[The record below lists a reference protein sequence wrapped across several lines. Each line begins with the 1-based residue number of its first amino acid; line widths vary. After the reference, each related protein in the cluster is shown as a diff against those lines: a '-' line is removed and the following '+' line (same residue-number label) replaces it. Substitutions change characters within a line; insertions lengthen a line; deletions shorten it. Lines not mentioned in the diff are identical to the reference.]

1 MKYDRKEK
9 RDPNSDRFILSK
21 GHAAPILYAAWALV
35 DDAEAAGGSLQ
46 LRQTGPA
53 QAELVNHLRETGH
66 VLEGHPTPKI
76 PFVDVATGSLGQG
89 INCAAGMAY
98 VGKYLDKASYKTF
111 CLLGDGETAEGSVYE
126 AMAFAGHYKLNNLV
140 AIVDMNRLG
149 QSDPT
154 MYQHEVQYI
163 ADRWSSFG
171 WNAIAVDGHNLK
183 DLNNALKAADASE
196 KPTVL
201 VCKTYKGRGFEGVED
216 KLNWHGKPL
225 SDPQKFVEALLNQLP
240 EDSVT
245 LPKTPAVVKDAPYVS
260 LADVEFAKL
269 PIPDGTT
276 KMSTRKAYGITL
288 ASLNNNRVVALDAEV
303 KNSTFSIDFMKEFPE
318 RFVECFIAE
327 QNLVGAAIGMACRDR
342 TIAFAST
349 FAAFFSRAYDHLRM
363 GAISQTNV
371 NLVGSH
377 CGISIGPDGP
387 SQMALEDIAMF
398 RAIPTCS
405 VFYPSDAISAA
416 YSIKIAAN
424 TPGMCFIR
432 TTREDTP
439 VLYTGSEG
447 FACGKSIILKE
458 HTADQVVVIGAGI
471 TLHEALKAYE
481 KLAAEGIYIKVVDIF
496 CVKPVDKE
504 LILGAARSCNGKII
518 TVEDHYPEGGI
529 GEAVAGALSE
539 EMGIVIKKLAVNS
552 IPYSGKSGDL
562 LDRFNI
568 NSRAIVE
575 AVKSMI

>member
-1 MKYDRKEK
+1 MGKYDKKEK
-9 RDPNSDRFILSK
+9 RDSNSDRFILSK

-35 DDAEAAGGSLQ
+35 DDAEAAGGSLP

-140 AIVDMNRLG
+140 AIVDMN
-149 QSDPT
+149 
-154 MYQHEVQYI
+154 
-163 ADRWSSFG
+163 
-171 WNAIAVDGHNLK
+171 
-183 DLNNALKAADASE
+183 NALKAADASE

-201 VCKTYKGRGFEGVED
+201 VCKTFKGRGFEGVED

-288 ASLNNNRVVALDAEV
+288 ASL
-303 KNSTFSIDFMKEFPE
+303 K
-318 RFVECFIAE
+318 
-327 QNLVGAAIGMACRDR
+327 
-342 TIAFAST
+342 
-349 FAAFFSRAYDHLRM
+349 
-363 GAISQTNV
+363 
-371 NLVGSH
+371 
-377 CGISIGPDGP
+377 
-387 SQMALEDIAMF
+387 
-398 RAIPTCS
+398 
-405 VFYPSDAISAA
+405 
-416 YSIKIAAN
+416 
-424 TPGMCFIR
+424 
-432 TTREDTP
+432 
-439 VLYTGSEG
+439 
-447 FACGKSIILKE
+447 
-458 HTADQVVVIGAGI
+458 
-471 TLHEALKAYE
+471 
-481 KLAAEGIYIKVVDIF
+481 
-496 CVKPVDKE
+496 
-504 LILGAARSCNGKII
+504 
-518 TVEDHYPEGGI
+518 
-529 GEAVAGALSE
+529 
-539 EMGIVIKKLAVNS
+539 
-552 IPYSGKSGDL
+552 
-562 LDRFNI
+562 
-568 NSRAIVE
+568 
-575 AVKSMI
+575 